1 MNYQIKF
8 VKDKIKSLVN
18 KNKQLD
24 NEIQNT
30 TSGDVKAVKKKQ
42 KADNNNE
49 LRKSRTEKYEMEE
62 IQEDVR
68 FMKKSC
74 MLLQKL
80 GLIKSQYQFCNEYLK
95 RTKHYL
101 SMLLH
106 CLKPKKIILND
117 AIAFFLATIIKKTI
131 TDSKYSDQISSTVLP
146 IIDILLPSIKKD
158 DGSYAPDWQYME
170 KYIDNVKQIVE
181 QKFDKIKQIKED
193 KNVINSQQWAYF
205 HLYCLKFIVK

>member
-30 TSGDVKAVKKKQ
+30 ASADIKAVKKKQ

-49 LRKSRTEKYEMEE
+49 LRKSRTEKYEMEQ

-74 MLLQKL
+74 ILLQKL

-101 SMLLH
+101 SML
-106 CLKPKKIILND
+106 
-117 AIAFFLATIIKKTI
+117 
-131 TDSKYSDQISSTVLP
+131 
-146 IIDILLPSIKKD
+146 
-158 DGSYAPDWQYME
+158 
-170 KYIDNVKQIVE
+170 
-181 QKFDKIKQIKED
+181 
-193 KNVINSQQWAYF
+193 
-205 HLYCLKFIVK
+205 

>member
-1 MNYQIKF
+1 MINTFVIKGKNMNNQIKF
-8 VKDKIKSLVN
+8 VKEKIKSLVS

-24 NEIQNT
+24 DEIQNT
-30 TSGDVKAVKKKQ
+30 ASADIKAVKKKQ

-49 LRKSRTEKYEMEE
+49 LRKSRTEKYEMEQ

-101 SMLLH
+101 SMLLTENRH
-106 CLKPKKIILND
+106 PSVDSISCLVKKLMDIRQQYD
-117 AIAFFLATIIKKTI
+117 DYEDKEAIKSAFFINYNFL
-131 TDSKYSDQISSTVLP
+131 
-146 IIDILLPSIKKD
+146 
-158 DGSYAPDWQYME
+158 
-170 KYIDNVKQIVE
+170 YICKMSV
-181 QKFDKIKQIKED
+181 
-193 KNVINSQQWAYF
+193 W
-205 HLYCLKFIVK
+205 

>member
-49 LRKSRTEKYEMEE
+49 LRKSRTEKYEIEE
-62 IQEDVR
+62 IQEDAR

-80 GLIKSQYQFCNEYLK
+80 GLIF
-95 RTKHYL
+95 
-101 SMLLH
+101 
-106 CLKPKKIILND
+106 
-117 AIAFFLATIIKKTI
+117 
-131 TDSKYSDQISSTVLP
+131 
-146 IIDILLPSIKKD
+146 
-158 DGSYAPDWQYME
+158 
-170 KYIDNVKQIVE
+170 
-181 QKFDKIKQIKED
+181 
-193 KNVINSQQWAYF
+193 IN
-205 HLYCLKFIVK
+205 

>member
-1 MNYQIKF
+1 MINIIVIKGKNMNYQIKF

-101 SMLLH
+101 SMLLTENRH
-106 CLKPKKIILND
+106 PSIDSISCLVKKLMDNLD
-117 AIAFFLATIIKKTI
+117 CSTHFGRRNYI
-131 TDSKYSDQISSTVLP
+131 TSLLTNG
-146 IIDILLPSIKKD
+146 IDITT
-158 DGSYAPDWQYME
+158 
-170 KYIDNVKQIVE
+170 VKTLVNHSNIQTTAIYYNE
-181 QKFDKIKQIKED
+181 NENML
-193 KNVINSQQWAYF
+193 KNVVNQLHI
-205 HLYCLKFIVK
+205 